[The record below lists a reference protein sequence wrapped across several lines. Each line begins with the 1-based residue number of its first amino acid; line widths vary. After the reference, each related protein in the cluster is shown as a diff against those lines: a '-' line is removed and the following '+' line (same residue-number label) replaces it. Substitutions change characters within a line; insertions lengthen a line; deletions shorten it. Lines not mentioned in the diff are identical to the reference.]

1 MLYTDIRKL
10 QKLDAKRSPMF
21 DKNRFAKF
29 LMYFAVAFWAAYL
42 IFFGVMLSFA
52 FEEDSPNM
60 EPYHVLNQGLIIFLI
75 LDFLIRFL
83 FPTPVQAIKPF
94 LLLPVPKRK
103 IMSILLIDSGLSL
116 FNLFWLFFF
125 VPFALITVTRFYGLT
140 GVIGYALGIWL
151 LMVFNSYWSMLIK
164 VLIRQKFLNILW
176 VVPVYGILALI
187 EFLPETG
194 WLSTFTMNLGEA
206 FILWNPLSYLGELAA
221 IFLMAYINY
230 RVQLKLIHNELSRK
244 EDTHVRHISSYS
256 FFDRYGN
263 VGEYMRLELKMLFRN
278 KSPKSQFWM
287 LMAYVVM
294 FAAFLTFN
302 VYGENSLMN
311 DFMCLYCY
319 IVFGIM
325 TLIQVMAIEGNYI
338 DGLMVRKESIYNM
351 LRAKYYLQC
360 IFLLIP
366 FLLCLVPVIKGSMSL
381 LMSLSYLFFTMGP
394 VFACLMQMAVYND
407 RTMPLNVS
415 MIGKRQNNNK
425 YQSIVSIAA
434 MTVPLLINRVLTAL
448 FEPDTAYIIMIL
460 LGLAGFL
467 THRYWIYNIY
477 KRFMKRRY
485 QNMENFRNTR

>member
-263 VGEYMRLELKMLFRN
+263 VGEYMRLELKMLR
-278 KSPKSQFWM
+278 
-287 LMAYVVM
+287 YVRR
-294 FAAFLTFN
+294 LP
-302 VYGENSLMN
+302 
-311 DFMCLYCY
+311 
-319 IVFGIM
+319 
-325 TLIQVMAIEGNYI
+325 
-338 DGLMVRKESIYNM
+338 
-351 LRAKYYLQC
+351 YLQC
-360 IFLLIP
+360 LRRKQPDERFH
-366 FLLCLVPVIKGSMSL
+366 VPVLLHRIRYHDTHPGHGHRRELHRRTDGTERKHLQHAAGQILPAMHLPPDSVPALSGSCHQRFHVFTDVTQL
-381 LMSLSYLFFTMGP
+381 PVLYHGTGIRLSHADG
-394 VFACLMQMAVYND
+394 
-407 RTMPLNVS
+407 
-415 MIGKRQNNNK
+415 
-425 YQSIVSIAA
+425 
-434 MTVPLLINRVLTAL
+434 
-448 FEPDTAYIIMIL
+448 
-460 LGLAGFL
+460 GL
-467 THRYWIYNIY
+467 
-477 KRFMKRRY
+477 
-485 QNMENFRNTR
+485 Q

>member
-194 WLSTFTMNLGEA
+194 WLSTH
-206 FILWNPLSYLGELAA
+206 PLE
-221 IFLMAYINY
+221 
-230 RVQLKLIHNELSRK
+230 
-244 EDTHVRHISSYS
+244 
-256 FFDRYGN
+256 
-263 VGEYMRLELKMLFRN
+263 
-278 KSPKSQFWM
+278 P
-287 LMAYVVM
+287 
-294 FAAFLTFN
+294 
-302 VYGENSLMN
+302 
-311 DFMCLYCY
+311 
-319 IVFGIM
+319 
-325 TLIQVMAIEGNYI
+325 
-338 DGLMVRKESIYNM
+338 
-351 LRAKYYLQC
+351 
-360 IFLLIP
+360 
-366 FLLCLVPVIKGSMSL
+366 
-381 LMSLSYLFFTMGP
+381 
-394 VFACLMQMAVYND
+394 
-407 RTMPLNVS
+407 
-415 MIGKRQNNNK
+415 
-425 YQSIVSIAA
+425 
-434 MTVPLLINRVLTAL
+434 PLL
-448 FEPDTAYIIMIL
+448 P
-460 LGLAGFL
+460 G
-467 THRYWIYNIY
+467 
-477 KRFMKRRY
+477 
-485 QNMENFRNTR
+485 